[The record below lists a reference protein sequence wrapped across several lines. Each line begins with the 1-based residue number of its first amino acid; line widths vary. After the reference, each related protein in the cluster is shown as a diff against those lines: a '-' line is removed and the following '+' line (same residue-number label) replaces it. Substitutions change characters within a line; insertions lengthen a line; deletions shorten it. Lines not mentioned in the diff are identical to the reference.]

1 MSQSGATATYQL
13 IGDPAIKA
21 TADAAADLQSRAT
34 EWVKDRRQVQLPV
47 LFISV
52 PPNQALEDWVL
63 RMFRALP
70 RFRVYT
76 HAEAAAAL
84 TPAELADFLAGRVTP
99 AVKAGLLK
107 GFGATK
113 LLVVTI
119 RPVDAAEGVYRY
131 GTEGQLLDAASD
143 SPPERFSTMG
153 LSRDRRD
160 RLAWIVLANV
170 ALLALA
176 LAAYALIVRTHRAL
190 AVDTS
195 WLTLLVAPLAGFAV
209 GRILPCVIAPL
220 LGSLRLGPGTPL
232 AAAFW
237 FPLAGGSGSR
247 GPPAGGLLDGVAP
260 VGQAAADS
268 QSGHPRRRDVRRD
281 RGGHRRVPCR
291 TAAAVLGRASAD
303 RRDADDRKRHALGVL
318 GRAGLG

>member
-1 MSQSGATATYQL
+1 
-13 IGDPAIKA
+13 
-21 TADAAADLQSRAT
+21 
-34 EWVKDRRQVQLPV
+34 
-47 LFISV
+47 
-52 PPNQALEDWVL
+52 
-63 RMFRALP
+63 MFRASP
-70 RFRVYT
+70 RFRVHT
-76 HAEAAAAL
+76 HAEAAVAL
-84 TPAELADFLAGRVTP
+84 TPAELADLLAGRVTP

-119 RPVDAAEGVYRY
+119 RPVDAAEGIYHY

-153 LSRDRRD
+153 FSRDRRD

-195 WLTLLVAPLAGFAV
+195 WLTLLLAPLAGFAV

-220 LGSLRLGPGTPL
+220 LGSMRLGPGTPL

-237 FPLAGGSGSR
+237 FPLVAGLGLWASR
-247 GPPAGGLLDGVAP
+247 WRSTGWRRPSWPSCGRFSVWTP
-260 VGQAAADS
+260 AAARCS
-268 QSGHPRRRDVRRD
+268 PRS
-281 RGGHRRVPCR
+281 
-291 TAAAVLGRASAD
+291 GRASPPTLPD
-303 RRDADDRKRHALGVL
+303 RCCCTWKGIC
-318 GRAGLG
+318 